1 MVLKAGYTHGY
12 DSLRKNEADWN
23 VLFAANLRQLEDY
36 KNNDYYGNKEY
47 YTSSEFLFEH
57 PTNMEDAQKHYL
69 HAVDR
74 ELEYNEE
81 EVIEESNYK
90 TKITQAPE
98 TTVIEK
104 EPNQEVTPTSVP
116 QETEKPTTQ
125 TTAPNTQNIA
135 QEQAVQK
142 TMIIV
147 LAALVVF
154 LTIVVIILLVNKKKN

>member
-47 YTSSEFLFEH
+47 YTSSEFLFDY

-104 EPNQEVTPTSVP
+104 EPNQEVTPTSAP
-116 QETEKPTTQ
+116 QETEKPVTQ
-125 TTAPNTQNIA
+125 TTVQNAPSVA
-135 QEQAVQK
+135 QEQAIQK
-142 TMIIV
+142 TLIIV